1 MEPDQISVVAI
12 SAVLIAVLVWYFFG
26 PKKTTTATMTGDVQE
41 VKITVKGGYSPD
53 HIQVQQGVPVRLI
66 FDRQE
71 NSDCSSRVI
80 FPDLQMSRSLKPF
93 GITTMEF
100 TPDSAGSF
108 GFACGMNMLHGTL
121 MVEAS
126 ESAVAAPAK
135 ADETPADDASTE
147 HNNSATTV
155 GVAEAIGVGPTLET
169 DQLAQVVMPIFG
181 HAVTCPSCVYN
192 IEATIG
198 ALPGVDSVNVNY
210 GTERVTVDYDPET
223 TAPSNFKA
231 ALAEIGYRVEEKP
244 ESADADDEDW
254 EAEARREEVKDLTR
268 RVTVGAI
275 LTLPVLIG
283 VMTDEFGGSPE
294 SLPSI
299 LLNVWFQLILI
310 APVMVYTGWP
320 IHKTGWLTLLHRTAD
335 MNSLITLGTLAAFGY
350 SLTVTFAPDLFPEQV
365 REVYYEAVG
374 VILTLILVGR
384 LLEAQA
390 KAGAGAAIKKL
401 LGLQAKTARVIRG
414 GQEVDLPINEVVVGD
429 TIAVR
434 PGEKIP
440 VDGEILTGR
449 SSIDESMVTG
459 ESIPSDKSEGDTVI
473 GATVNQTGAF
483 TYRATRVGSD
493 TMLSQVVKLVEQAQ
507 GSKAP
512 IQRVVDIVASYFSP
526 AVVFLAIATFAIW
539 YVLGPD
545 PALTFALVAGV
556 SVLIIACPCAL
567 GLATPMSIMVG
578 TGKGAEYGVLIK
590 SAEAL
595 ETAHKMNAIVLDK
608 TGTITAGKPSLTDI
622 VSINNLDEMHVLK
635 LAASAERQ
643 SEHPLSAAI
652 VEGAETREIEFG
664 EVDEFDS
671 ITGKGIRATVDGV
684 EVLVG
689 NAALL
694 EDNEISLEELSEPA
708 DEFASDGK
716 TPMFVALDGT
726 PAGIIAVADTVKEGS
741 AQTIATL
748 KSMGIEVVMI
758 TGDNSRTAE
767 AIARQV
773 GVDRVF
779 AEVLPADK
787 ALEVKR
793 LQGENKIVGMV
804 GDGIN
809 DAPALAQADVGLAIG
824 TGTDVAIE
832 AADVTL
838 VSGDLRGVVNA
849 VGLSRATM
857 RNIRQ
862 NLVFAFGYNV
872 VGIPIAAGLLYPFF
886 GVLLSPMIAAAAMA
900 LSSLSVV
907 SNANRLRSFQPASME
922 ATTTVPGSGS
932 APTIEVN
939 RGPDRHASESSSEQ
953 APDNKEANTMVKD
966 LVCGMD
972 IDPKTAAA
980 TAEHEGV
987 TYHFCSA
994 GCHDSFVADP
1004 AKYVK

>member
-1 MEPDQISVVAI
+1 
-12 SAVLIAVLVWYFFG
+12 
-26 PKKTTTATMTGDVQE
+26 
-41 VKITVKGGYSPD
+41 
-53 HIQVQQGVPVRLI
+53 
-66 FDRQE
+66 
-71 NSDCSSRVI
+71 
-80 FPDLQMSRSLKPF
+80 
-93 GITTMEF
+93 
-100 TPDSAGSF
+100 
-108 GFACGMNMLHGTL
+108 MNMLHGTIV
-121 MVEAS
+121 VEAAEALEGS
-126 ESAVAAPAK
+126 DTAPTTTVSAPSNG
-135 ADETPADDASTE
+135 ASVQ
-147 HNNSATTV
+147 HDHGATTV
-155 GVAEAIGVGPTLET
+155 GIAEAVGVGPTLET
-169 DQLAQVVMPIFG
+169 IDLVQVVMPIFG
-181 HAVTCPSCVYN
+181 HAVTCPSCVYT
-192 IEATIG
+192 IEETIG
-198 ALPGVDSVNVNY
+198 ALSGVDSVNVNY
-210 GTERVTVDYDPET
+210 GTERLTVDYDPDLT
-223 TAPSNFKA
+223 GPDRFKA
-231 ALAEIGYRVEEKP
+231 ALAEIGYRVEQKP
-244 ESADADDEDW
+244 ESTNSGADDEDW
-254 EAEARREEVKDLTR
+254 EAEARREEVRDISR
-268 RVTVGAI
+268 RVIFGGI
-275 LTLPVLIG
+275 LTLPVLFG
-283 VMTDEFGGSPE
+283 VMTAEFGGDPE
-294 SLPSI
+294 WLPSI
-299 LLNVWFQLILI
+299 LLNSWFQLVMIT
-310 APVMVYTGWP
+310 PVMIYTGWP
-320 IHKTGWLTLLHRTAD
+320 IHKTGWLTMLHRTAD

-350 SLTVTFAPDLFPEQV
+350 SLAVTLAPDLFPEQV

-401 LGLQAKTARVIRG
+401 LGLQAKTARVVRDG
-414 GQEVDLPINEVVVGD
+414 MESDVPIDKVVVGD
-429 TIAVR
+429 EIVVR

-440 VDGEILTGR
+440 VDGEIIAGR
-449 SSIDESMVTG
+449 STVDESMVTG
-459 ESIPSDKSEGDTVI
+459 ESIPSEKSEGDSVI

-483 TYRATRVGSD
+483 TYKATRVGSD

-526 AVVFLAIATFAIW
+526 AVVFIAIATFAVW
-539 YVLGPD
+539 YVVGPD

-556 SVLIIACPCAL
+556 SILIIACPCAL

-608 TGTITAGKPSLTDI
+608 TGTITEGKPSLTD
-622 VSINNLDEMHVLK
+622 VVTINGYDDATVLM
-635 LAASAERQ
+635 LAGSAERQ
-643 SEHPLSAAI
+643 SEHPLSMAI
-652 VEGAETREIEFG
+652 VEGAETRGIDFG
-664 EVDEFDS
+664 EVEEFLS
-671 ITGKGIRATVDGV
+671 ITGKGIRATVNGV

-689 NAALL
+689 NMALM
-694 EDNEISLEELSEPA
+694 EDNDISLDNIAGPA
-708 DEFASDGK
+708 DEFASNGK
-716 TPMFVALDGT
+716 TPMFVALDRT
-726 PAGIIAVADTVKEGS
+726 PAGVIAVADTVKVGS
-741 AQTIATL
+741 ADTIATL

-793 LQGENKIVGMV
+793 LQGEDKIVGMV

-838 VSGDLRGVVNA
+838 VSGDLRGVVDA

-862 NLVFAFGYNV
+862 NLFFAFAYNI

-907 SNANRLRSFQPASME
+907 SNANRLRSYKPANISTAE
-922 ATTTVPGSGS
+922 LPSG
-932 APTIEVN
+932 
-939 RGPDRHASESSSEQ
+939 GSESSIEISTGSDRQ
-953 APDNKEANTMVKD
+953 VSAPAPELVPEIMEAIEMVKD
-966 LVCGMD
+966 PVCGMT
-972 IDPKTAAA
+972 IDPETAAA
-980 TAEHEGV
+980 TAEHDGV

-994 GCHDSFVADP
+994 SCHDSFVADP
-1004 AKYVK
+1004 AKYVE